1 MYSKV
6 FFSNKKLMIYS
17 SSFLLGMLLSFSFEP
32 FNLPFMSVIAV
43 GMFFLVNDYIYQNL
57 QNKKKIFF
65 LTGLLFGF
73 GFFIS
78 SINWISNSILQFNA
92 DLYYLIPVPLLI
104 LPLALSLF
112 YALMQI
118 INYLLWSQ
126 STSRIFYFSANWVIF
141 ELLRSYMFTGFPWN
155 LIAYSWSW
163 SIYFMQSLSLFG
175 VFGLSL
181 ITVFC
186 ATSFFS
192 FRICLLYTSPSPRDS

>member
-6 FFSNKKLMIYS
+6 FFNNKKLMIYS
-17 SSFLLGMLLSFSFEP
+17 SSFLLGILLSLSFEP
-32 FNLPFMSVIAV
+32 YKLPFMSVVAV

-112 YALMQI
+112 
-118 INYLLWSQ
+118 
-126 STSRIFYFSANWVIF
+126 
-141 ELLRSYMFTGFPWN
+141 
-155 LIAYSWSW
+155 
-163 SIYFMQSLSLFG
+163 
-175 VFGLSL
+175 
-181 ITVFC
+181 
-186 ATSFFS
+186 
-192 FRICLLYTSPSPRDS
+192 CLLYTSPSPRDGLLSRMPSSA

>member
-17 SSFLLGMLLSFSFEP
+17 SSFLLGILLSFSFEP
-32 FNLPFMSVIAV
+32 FKLPFMSVIAV

-104 LPLALSLF
+104 LPLALSVF

-118 INYLLWSQ
+118 INYP
-126 STSRIFYFSANWVIF
+126 V
-141 ELLRSYMFTGFPWN
+141 SYTHLTLPTN
-155 LIAYSWSW
+155 RE
-163 SIYFMQSLSLFG
+163 
-175 VFGLSL
+175 V
-181 ITVFC
+181 
-186 ATSFFS
+186 
-192 FRICLLYTSPSPRDS
+192 